1 MDLTTVRLAS
11 SMGRSLHMGALR
23 HPSDLGGRIVTGS
36 LLVRPELV
44 EHVGVSLVD
53 GDLGDLS
60 VMDLELNSHDYV

>member
-11 SMGRSLHMGALR
+11 SMGRSLQTGSLR
-23 HPSDLGGRIVTGS
+23 HPSDLGSRIVTGS

-44 EHVGVSLVD
+44 EQVGVSLVD

-60 VMDLELNSHDYV
+60 VMDLELNRHDYV